1 MKKFLSILASL
12 TIITS
17 SATGV
22 IACGTTTENKA
33 ENSSTI
39 ANNNAQNLLGA
50 AFNEAKAII
59 IDNHYKISPKLTNEV
74 FKDLEAKA
82 LINDYQSEGDLTDQ
96 STLQDVIHQYFGSA
110 TSYNPKEVDDK
121 FSLNNTKGLISGLDD

>member
-22 IACGTTTENKA
+22 IACGSNTENKA
-33 ENSSTI
+33 GSQSAIE
-39 ANNNAQNLLGA
+39 NNNAQNLLGA

-59 IDNHYKISPKLTNEV
+59 IDNHYKISPKITNEV
-74 FKDLEAKA
+74 FKDVQAKD
-82 LINDYQSEGDLTDQ
+82 LITDYHIEGDLTDD
-96 STLQDVIHQYFGSA
+96 SNLQAVIHQYFGTA
-110 TSYNPKEVDDK
+110 ESYPPINIEED
-121 FSLNNTKGLISGLDD
+121 FSINNTKGVRSGLDE